1 MIPSIATSFEPAQ
14 VVDKSESIDLETIHD
29 FAVNVILRAG
39 VLLRKHTLLRASQ
52 SRQESQNA
60 ASTSALKDTEVK
72 ASQVDLVTKV
82 DVALEDF
89 IREEIQRVW
98 PNHEIVAEESFGK
111 NTDVKQTW
119 KRGRGPTWFI
129 DPLDGTLNAT
139 HLFPLH
145 CISIGFACSHK
156 HSDYQEPI
164 YDDALV
170 GVIYAPSMGATGSLW
185 SGARGHGAY
194 LSYPTKLPKTAED
207 KESIAHGCSL
217 SELKQSSTD
226 LESSFAPAQRLPLIA
241 HSLPSNAPSGVLFAS
256 EWGKDRRRGQNGQG
270 NLSRKM
276 KTMTNM
282 AANDWPKDS
291 EEEAAR
297 YVHGIRSLGSST
309 LDLAFVAQGSIDVL
323 WEGGCWEWD
332 VCAGVALL
340 LESGGLLT
348 DSNPPRKS
356 NSPFWQKDNRLP
368 RADLGARRFL
378 AVRGCI
384 DTETENALEAQ
395 ERVARQIWSRT
406 DGLNYH
412 REGVL
417 YEVDVDHI
425 KHASR
430 GEGSAKSIPSAPNW
444 NHDPLKERKRLTK
457 EEAKARADEK
467 GSQEQ
472 SEGTFGGRLLDDEKD
487 PWQFN
492 AWDHVE
498 PPKEYLDMVEN
509 KLATQAQTKLSL
521 DEAAKY
527 HEKPADYWN
536 EFYSIHENKFFKDR
550 RWLYLEFPE
559 LIAASKPEAG
569 SVRILEVGCGAG
581 NTVFPLLECNKNP
594 DLEIFAC
601 DYAPEAVNVVKCN
614 PLYNKPSYGKCVASV
629 WDLSSTLPNGEPNL
643 PEGVEAQSLD
653 IVVLIFVLSALHP
666 NEWQKAIANV
676 RTMLKPG
683 GLVLVRDYGRYDLPQ
698 IRFGK
703 GRMLDDNFYIRGDG
717 TRVYF
722 FLPEEFLQIFN
733 ASSPQSL
740 TTSTEEGDKEI
751 NFSTFSSSSSLKTD
765 FKTIQLAI
773 DRRMLLNRKEKK
785 QMFRNWL
792 QAKFQ
797 YTL

>member
-1 MIPSIATSFEPAQ
+1 MIPSKATSFDPNQ
-14 VVDKSESIDLETIHD
+14 VVNQSLQHDSIDLEAIHD

-39 VLLRKHTLLRASQ
+39 ALLRKHTLLRATQ
-52 SRQESQNA
+52 SRQGIQDA
-60 ASTSALKDTEVK
+60 ASTSALHDTEVK

-82 DVALEDF
+82 DIALEDF
-89 IREEIQRVW
+89 IHQEIQSAW

-111 NTDVKQTW
+111 NADVKQTW
-119 KRGRGPTWFI
+119 KRGRGPTWFV

-164 YDDALV
+164 LDDALV
-170 GVIYAPSMGATGSLW
+170 GVIYAPSMGATGTLW

-194 LSYPTKLPKTAED
+194 LSYPAELPKTVED
-207 KESIAHGCSL
+207 EENIAHGCSL
-217 SELKQSSTD
+217 SQLKQPTND

-241 HSLPSNAPSGVLFAS
+241 HPMPSNAPSGVLFAS

-276 KTMTNM
+276 TTMTNM
-282 AANDWPKDS
+282 AANDWPKDT
-291 EEEAAR
+291 EDQDAR

-332 VCAGVALL
+332 VCAGIALL

-356 NSPFWQKDNRLP
+356 TSPFWQDGNRLP

-378 AVRGCI
+378 AVRGCT
-384 DTETENALEAQ
+384 DTETEMAVDAQ

-406 DGLNYH
+406 GGLNYH
-412 REGVL
+412 RDGVL
-417 YEVDVDHI
+417 YEVDEDQL
-425 KHASR
+425 KHAPKA
-430 GEGSAKSIPSAPNW
+430 EESAKATSSVRNW
-444 NHDPLKERKRLTK
+444 KHDPLKERKRLTK
-457 EEAKARADEK
+457 EEAKAGE
-467 GSQEQ
+467 GGQEQ
-472 SEGTFGGRLLDDEKD
+472 GEGTFGGRLLDDEKD

-509 KLATQAQTKLSL
+509 KLATQAQTKLSI

-527 HEKPADYWN
+527 HAAPANYWN
-536 EFYSIHENKFFKDR
+536 DFYSIHENRFFKDR
-550 RWLYLEFPE
+550 RWLHLEFPE
-559 LIAASKPEAG
+559 LIAASKPESG
-569 SVRILEVGCGAG
+569 SMRILEVGCGAG
-581 NTVFPLLECNKNP
+581 NTVFPLLECNQNP

-601 DYAPEAVNVVKCN
+601 DYAPEAVNVVKSN
-614 PLYNKPSYGKCVASV
+614 PLYSQTPCGKCFASV
-629 WDLSSTLPNGEPNL
+629 WDLSSTLSNGEPNL
-643 PEGVEAQSLD
+643 PEGVEPHSLD
-653 IVVLIFVLSALHP
+653 IIVLIFVLSALHP
-666 NEWQKAIANV
+666 NEWQKAVTNV

-733 ASSPQSL
+733 ASSPSSL
-740 TTSTEEGDKEI
+740 TTSTEEGDKEVG
-751 NFSTFSSSSSLKTD
+751 FSTSSSLSSKAD
-765 FKTIQLAI
+765 FTTLQLAI

-797 YTL
+797 FTA